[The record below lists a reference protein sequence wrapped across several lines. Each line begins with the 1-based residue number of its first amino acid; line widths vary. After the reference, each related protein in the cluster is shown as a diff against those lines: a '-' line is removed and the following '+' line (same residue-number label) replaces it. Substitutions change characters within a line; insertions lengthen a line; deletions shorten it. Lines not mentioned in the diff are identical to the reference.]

1 MICKIEQAKGAKGS
15 YRKLA
20 NYIADANN
28 DGEKCLATWTVGG
41 AIEDDYNLAID
52 EVVVTQSFN
61 RRVQGNTYHLII
73 SFPPEDRQKIDVE
86 FSKKVEQN
94 FAEILGFAEHQR
106 HCGIH
111 DNTSNM
117 HIHIAYNM
125 IDPLTKKKNSPGWD
139 KIKCTQLCRELEIEN
154 NLKIVGSIKEKAG
167 EQASNSKA
175 QNVDAHAGKQSLL
188 NYVLDRKEPL
198 RDILERATTWQELQ
212 EGFSIYGLTIR
223 LRGNGCVI
231 SAIGSVKQNHIK
243 ASSLG
248 REFSK
253 ASLEKKF
260 GEFEKRAE
268 KYETKEKYQ
277 GEAIGKAGVDSA
289 RHERYLKKREKQ
301 RSLYQHQR
309 EKYQNAKTWNQF
321 VYRMKRY
328 FGSEMER

>member
-41 AIEDDYNLAID
+41 AIEDDYNLVID

-73 SFPPEDRQKIDVE
+73 SFPPEDRQKLDVE
-86 FSKKVEQN
+86 ICKKIEQN
-94 FAEILGFAEHQR
+94 FAEILGFDEHQR

-117 HIHIAYNM
+117 HIAYNM

-167 EQASNSKA
+167 EQAVNSKA

-188 NYVLDRKEPL
+188 NYVLDCKEPL

-212 EGFSIYGLTIR
+212 EGFSIYGLTVR

-248 REFSK
+248 REFLK
-253 ASLEKKF
+253 AFLEKKF

-277 GEAIGKAGVDSA
+277 NA
-289 RHERYLKKREKQ
+289 R
-301 RSLYQHQR
+301 
-309 EKYQNAKTWNQF
+309 TWNQF